1 MDGRVNN
8 SDIPV
13 GMAGNGTSG
22 AAITLKSAAF
32 SIALAVCFGML
43 IWVKL
48 RLVTNM
54 PRVAYAEPE
63 KAQVEPATPNSSHT
77 PAAANTHAAG
87 NAGNGAHAPKQQ
99 TATVADE
106 H

>member
-63 KAQVEPATPNSSHT
+63 KAQVSPLAPA
-77 PAAANTHAAG
+77 PASANAHAAST
-87 NAGNGAHAPKQQ
+87 AANGAHGPKQQ